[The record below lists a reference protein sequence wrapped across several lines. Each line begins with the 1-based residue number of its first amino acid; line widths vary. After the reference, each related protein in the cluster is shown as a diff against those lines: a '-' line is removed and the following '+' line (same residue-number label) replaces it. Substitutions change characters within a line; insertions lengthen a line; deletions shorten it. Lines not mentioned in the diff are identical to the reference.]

1 MRKFGIFA
9 LAALLCCSLSGCM
22 PFGGRVIREAAKD
35 AAEELEES
43 IMNYI
48 DANSYTAGNFTY
60 AAADVRAVTVSW
72 VGGSVTL
79 AEGAGETLRAEE
91 SGTLTAAQQ
100 MHWRVKDGTL
110 EIMYCASGYAGRFPL
125 DAKALTLEIPA
136 GADVT
141 VSSVSAPVRGDALSV
156 GDLTVSTV
164 SGAIGLAD
172 VTAADL
178 RFGSTSG
185 RIDLA
190 GETRADALHA
200 DTVSGAV
207 DAEQLA
213 ARTVDVSTVSG
224 GVKLGLAAAADVDID
239 TTSGAVRLTVPTTI
253 GATFRYKTVSGS
265 LHCDDYRVKGGTSV
279 FGEGGCTAA
288 VSTVSGSLTVTD
300 R

>member
-1 MRKFGIFA
+1 MDY
-9 LAALLCCSLSGCM
+9 
-22 PFGGRVIREAAKD
+22 KD
-35 AAEELEES
+35 AMTFA
-43 IMNYI
+43 
-48 DANSYTAGNFTY
+48 AGNFTY
-60 AAADVRAVTVSW
+60 AASEVRRVSVSW
-72 VGGSVTL
+72 VGGSVKL
-79 AEGAGETLRAEE
+79 EKGAGDTLRADE
-91 SGTLTAAQQ
+91 SGMLSVPQQ
-100 MHWRVKDGTL
+100 MHWRIKDGTL

-141 VSSVSAPVRGDALSV
+141 VRSVSAPVRGDTLSV

-253 GATFRYKTVSGS
+253 GATFCYKTVSGS

>member
-48 DANSYTAGNFTY
+48 DANRYTAGNFTY

-100 MHWRVKDGTL
+100 MHWRIKDGAL

-164 SGAIGLAD
+164 SGTIGLAD

-178 RFGSTSG
+178 RLGSTSG

-200 DTVSGAV
+200 DTVSGTV

-279 FGEGGCTAA
+279 FGEGGCTAT

>member
-1 MRKFGIFA
+1 MDY
-9 LAALLCCSLSGCM
+9 
-22 PFGGRVIREAAKD
+22 KD
-35 AAEELEES
+35 AMTFA
-43 IMNYI
+43 
-48 DANSYTAGNFTY
+48 AGNFTY
-60 AAADVRAVTVSW
+60 AASEVRRVSVSW
-72 VGGSVTL
+72 VGGSVKL
-79 AEGAGETLRAEE
+79 EKGAGDTLRADE
-91 SGTLTAAQQ
+91 SGMLSVPQQ
-100 MHWRVKDGTL
+100 MHWRIKDGTL

-141 VSSVSAPVRGDALSV
+141 VRSVSAPVRGDALSV

-164 SGAIGLAD
+164 SGAIGFAD

-178 RFGSTSG
+178 RLGSTSG

-253 GATFRYKTVSGS
+253 GATFCYKTVSGS